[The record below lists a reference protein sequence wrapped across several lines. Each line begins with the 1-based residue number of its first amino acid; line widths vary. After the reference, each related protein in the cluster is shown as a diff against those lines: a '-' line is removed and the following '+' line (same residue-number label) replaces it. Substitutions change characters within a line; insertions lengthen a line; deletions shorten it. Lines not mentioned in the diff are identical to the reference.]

1 MGESWSGTVGCVS
14 MITGIRSRNSTIFA
28 LAFVMMIVSVDRS
41 MNGLAGS
48 D

>member
-1 MGESWSGTVGCVS
+1 MGYRWNGMVGYGS

-28 LAFVMMIVSVDRS
+28 LHRS
-41 MNGLAGS
+41 MNGLVGS